1 MRLKDRRERR
11 PELGVEPVWR
21 FYPQFA
27 WDIVIKHAR
36 VAAAAWSIFRIYRRV
51 VKSAGV
57 PYTDQAMTPVTED
70 ETQTFE
76 LFTHNKS
83 ARAAVGHARQ
93 VKLLAGGAEQTPF
106 ISA

>member
-1 MRLKDRRERR
+1 
-11 PELGVEPVWR
+11 
-21 FYPQFA
+21 
-27 WDIVIKHAR
+27 
-36 VAAAAWSIFRIYRRV
+36 
-51 VKSAGV
+51 
-57 PYTDQAMTPVTED
+57 MTPVTED